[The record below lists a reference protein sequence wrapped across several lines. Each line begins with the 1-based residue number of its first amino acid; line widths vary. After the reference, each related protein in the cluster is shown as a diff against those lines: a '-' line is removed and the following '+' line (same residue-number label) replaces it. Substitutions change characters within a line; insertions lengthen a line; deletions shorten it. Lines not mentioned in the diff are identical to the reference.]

1 MHYNFARV
9 ESANH
14 VGNGGWACWSRAVE
28 ARTVQEKSGSM
39 ISTAIDKLLDKLPPW
54 GKLIFWTI
62 AILVTVYGI
71 ARYGLGRILLRAIFS
86 P

>member
-1 MHYNFARV
+1 
-9 ESANH
+9 
-14 VGNGGWACWSRAVE
+14 
-28 ARTVQEKSGSM
+28 M
-39 ISTAIDKLLDKLPPW
+39 ISTAFGKIVVKLPPW
-54 GKLIFWTI
+54 GKLIFWAI